1 MYATIAKVIFCVW
14 ALHCGVGA
22 GNRASGSFG
31 VEFQC
36 LATLMQLQL
45 LHRFRV
51 QLAVVTLQHC
61 LCLNK
66 VDGYSGTDKLG

>member
-1 MYATIAKVIFCVW
+1 MYAAIVKAIFCVW

-36 LATLMQLQL
+36 LATLVQL

-51 QLAVVTLQHC
+51 LLVVVTLQHC